1 MGKIM
6 WQITNNLDWEHLSQS
21 FSWIRDMEGVKQDP
35 IFHAEGDVSVHT
47 RMVLEA
53 LQSLAS
59 FQELDEQAQHVL
71 VAAALLHDV
80 EKRTCTLIKEDGRV
94 SSPRHAQKGEYTA
107 RQLLY
112 QDVPAPFAIREEVAK
127 LVRYHGLPL
136 LIFEKPSPQRYL
148 LQASLEVNTKLLSI
162 LAAADV
168 LGRICPDQEEL
179 HYRIQCF
186 NEYAQEQAC
195 FGVAYPFSS
204 ALSRFT
210 YFQQMEGSPMYEPFD
225 NTWSEVVLMAGLPG
239 MGKDSYIQQHLSSWP
254 VISLDNLRRKHKVTH
269 RDPKGNG
276 RLIQLALEEA
286 RSYLRRQESFVWNAT
301 NLTRSTR
308 KKLIDLFTSYRAKVR
323 IVYIEVPFQQWQQQ
337 NLEREYAVPAKV
349 VMKMLK
355 RLDIPSIAEA
365 HQVDYVIK
373 E

>member
-1 MGKIM
+1 MGNIM
-6 WQITNNLDWEHLSQS
+6 WQISNNLDWDHLSHS
-21 FSWIRDMEGVKQDP
+21 FSWIRDMEDVPQDP
-35 IFHAEGDVSVHT
+35 IFHAEGDVAIHT

-59 FQELDEQAQHVL
+59 FQALEEQAQYIL

-80 EKRTCTLIKEDGRV
+80 EKRTCTKVQEDGRI

-112 QDVPAPFAIREEVAK
+112 QEVPAPFSIRQEVAK

-136 LIFEKPSPQRYL
+136 LVFEKTNPQQYL
-148 LQASLEVNTKLLSI
+148 LQASLEVNTKHLSI
-162 LAAADV
+162 LAQADV

-179 HYRIQCF
+179 SYRIQCF
-186 NEYAQEQAC
+186 EEYAKEQAC

-210 YFQQMEGSPMYEPFD
+210 YFQQHEGSPIYEPFD
-225 NTWSEVVLMAGLPG
+225 DTWSEVVLMTGLPG
-239 MGKDSYIQQHLSSWP
+239 MGKDSYIQKHLAGLS
-254 VISLDNLRRKHKVTH
+254 VISLDNLRRKHKIAH
-269 RDPKGNG
+269 RDQKGNG
-276 RLIQLALEEA
+276 QLIQLALEEA
-286 RSYLRRQESFVWNAT
+286 RTYLRRKEPFAWNAT

-323 IVYIEVPFQQWQQQ
+323 IVYVEVPFQQWQQQ
-337 NLEREYAVPAKV
+337 NLEREYAVPTRI

-355 RLDIPSIAEA
+355 RLDVPSIAEA